1 MVRVLTINVHKQ
13 LYLNT
18 TNCKGAIDI
27 LDEWYGNKQILV
39 SPHKQKLDKLHR
51 IKPSNDISRHR
62 KMVGEIEVCLTS
74 FKVLNISIATS
85 GAIIVPF
92 LNEKLSSDIRLILS
106 QKFRNDDWQDDDIL
120 KLLKREF

>member
-39 SPHKQKLDKLHR
+39 IPHKQKLDKLHR
-51 IKPSNDISRHR
+51 IKPSNYISRHR

-85 GAIIVPF
+85 GTIIVPF

-106 QKFRNDDWQDDDIL
+106 RKFRNDDWQDDDIL
-120 KLLKREF
+120 KHLKREF